1 MEERKGRKKT
11 LEKEKIRM
19 IPVYEENLRVVGKSR
34 ERVDAD
40 DKVRG
45 RLQFGADMEYPDCLI
60 GKVVRSPYPH
70 AMIRSIDTSKACSL
84 PGVKAVLTA
93 KDVPGKNSFGPI
105 IQDQPVICS
114 DKVRYIGDAVAL
126 VAAETE
132 EIADKAV
139 ELVEVD
145 YDPLPAVY
153 SAADALKP
161 GAPKIHEKG
170 NLLLTG
176 KIRKGD
182 TEKGFGAADFIL
194 ERTYTVP
201 FQDHA
206 SMEPEVAW
214 SIPHADGTITVQGPM
229 QAPFLVRKTVASVLG
244 LAFNKVRCVVT
255 PLGGGF
261 GGKEDSPLDIG
272 SRSALLAWAT
282 GQPVKMEFAREET
295 ALSTSKRHPMKI
307 TCRIGAKKDGTFTA
321 FEGIFYN
328 EQGAYASMGPLIPP
342 SSGVHMHAVTMLAGP
357 YVIPNVKIDG
367 YLVYTNN
374 PFGGAMR
381 GFGAPQV
388 NFAHESLI
396 DELAEEMAMDPYEL
410 RLKNAFELGSE
421 TCTGQILD
429 HSVGLKDAME
439 KARKAFH
446 WGRRKGSPP
455 GLEKLQDSEKSRG
468 VGMAIGWYKTG
479 LGAFANGYGV
489 NLYLLEDGSVVL
501 SQGLVE
507 MGQGL
512 YTVLAQMAAEA
523 LGVLLEDVRVIAP
536 DTSKAPE
543 SGATVASRSTT
554 VGGMAILDAAKQIR
568 ESLFQSA
575 SEILGVPPERL
586 EAKDRFIYDR
596 DDPNRCME
604 LKEAA
609 QRSWRTGRRMMGQ
622 GWWNPP
628 APSFDMETG
637 QGSPNFVYSYS
648 AQMAE
653 VEVDLKTGE
662 AKVIQMV
669 SSYDVGKAI
678 NPMTLEGQIEG
689 GIAMGLGY
697 ALMEEVVVRE
707 GMIQNLTLQNYSI
720 PTVLDMPEMIPL
732 YVEHPNRY
740 GPHGA
745 KGIAEMANIPVAPA
759 ITNAIANAIGARIYD
774 LPANPERVYITLRRR
789 FDKEFCSLPG
799 DQKREWTK
807 DRAS

>member
-1 MEERKGRKKT
+1 MEERKGKKKT
-11 LEKEKIRM
+11 LEKEKVFM

-34 ERVDAD
+34 PRVDAY
-40 DKVRG
+40 DKVTG
-45 RLQFGADMEYPDCLI
+45 RLQFGADSEYPDCLI

-70 AMIRSIDTSKACSL
+70 AKIRGIDTSKASSL
-84 PGVKAVLTA
+84 PGVKAVLIA
-93 KDVPGKNSFGPI
+93 KDVPGKNYFGPI
-105 IQDQPVICS
+105 VQDQPVICG
-114 DKVRYIGDAVAL
+114 DRVRYIGDAVAL

-132 EIADKAV
+132 DIADKAV
-139 ELVEVD
+139 ELVEVH

-153 SAADALKP
+153 SVADALKP
-161 GAPKIHEKG
+161 DAPKIHEKG

-182 TEKGFGAADFIL
+182 VDKGFKEADVIL

-214 SIPHADGTITVQGPM
+214 SIPHSDGTITVQGPM
-229 QAPFLVRKTVASVLG
+229 QAPFLLRKTVASVLG
-244 LAFNKVRCVVT
+244 IPFNRVQCVQT

-272 SRSALLAWAT
+272 SRSALLAWVT
-282 GQPVKMEFAREET
+282 GRPVKMEFAREET

-321 FEGIFYN
+321 FEGTLYN
-328 EQGAYASMGPLIPP
+328 EQGAYASMGPLILP

-357 YVIPNVKIDG
+357 YVIPNVRVDG

-396 DELAEEMAMDPYEL
+396 DELAEIMGMDPYEL

-421 TCTGQILD
+421 TATGQILD
-429 HSVGLKDAME
+429 HSVGLKDTME
-439 KARKAFH
+439 KAHKAFD
-446 WGRRKGSPP
+446 WERKKGKPP
-455 GLEKLQDSEKSRG
+455 SLEQLQNSDKSRG
-468 VGMAIGWYKTG
+468 MGMAIGWYKTG
-479 LGAFANGYGV
+479 LGAYANGYGV
-489 NLYLLEDGSVVL
+489 NLYLLEDGSVIL

-512 YTVLAQMAAEA
+512 YTVLAQIAAEA
-523 LGVLLEDVRVIAP
+523 LGVFLEDVRVIAP
-536 DTSKAPE
+536 DTNKAPE

-568 ESLFQSA
+568 EPLFKSA
-575 SEILGVPPERL
+575 SEILAVPPERL
-586 EAKDRFIYDR
+586 EAKDRLIYDR
-596 DDPNRCME
+596 DDTNRCIE

-628 APSFDMETG
+628 VPSFDLETG

-662 AKVIQMV
+662 VKVIQMV
-669 SSYDVGKAI
+669 SAYDVGKAI
-678 NPMTLEGQIEG
+678 NPTTLEGQIEG

-697 ALMEEVVVRE
+697 ALMEEIVVKD

-720 PTVLDMPEMIPL
+720 PTVLDMPEMVPI

-740 GPHGA
+740 GPYGA

-759 ITNAIANAIGARIYD
+759 ITNAVANAIGARIYD
-774 LPANPERVYITLRRR
+774 LPANPERVYITLRQR
-789 FDKEFCSLPG
+789 FEEEFCSSFNNW
-799 DQKREWTK
+799 K
-807 DRAS
+807 